1 MTGHLLRTAARPLV
15 GLGLAACALLVVTTL
30 VLGAPAP
37 PLQVRVNGRVVPFE
51 VPLVEKDGQV
61 MAPVQGLCDAL
72 GALVNYDDFTHAVKA
87 FKGKRLVLLQVG
99 NQMGTVNLKTHH
111 LPVAPYV
118 QGGQVMVPLRFVA
131 EGLGGQVY
139 HDQDHG
145 MLDIRIADTE
155 PVQIPRFPIPGRTSD
170 PFPRSTPSPMPSGAP
185 SPRYPAS
192 PTPRPGLS
200 PVASPS
206 PSGAPS
212 GRPAPS
218 AVTILDFRHNATTP
232 LHSGDTLHVTLAGT
246 PRGRAAFFIEGL
258 AEDLPMVEGIP
269 GQYAGDYRIPEGVRL
284 QKARVHGTLQV
295 GTEKAPLVTS
305 PTLVTIEPL
314 RVCLDRPEPA
324 AGSVTKNRTPRITAF
339 FETQGGPIV
348 VRSVKIKVNTIDVT
362 AKAYVTRQFF
372 TYTPDAPLPV
382 GRVRVEVEA
391 EVEHRAPLRDGWD
404 FEVR

>member
-1 MTGHLLRTAARPLV
+1 MASAF
-15 GLGLAACALLVVTTL
+15 LVVTTL
-30 VLGAPAP
+30 VMGAPAPP
-37 PLQVRVNGRVVPFE
+37 PLQVRVNGRVLPFE
-51 VPLVEKDGQV
+51 VPLVEKDGQI
-61 MAPVQGLCDAL
+61 MAPVQGVCDAL
-72 GALVNYDDFTHAVKA
+72 GALVNYDDFTHTVKA

-99 NQMGTVNLKTHH
+99 NQMGTVNLTTHR
-111 LPVAPYV
+111 LPVAPYL

-131 EGLGGQVY
+131 EGLGGQVD

-145 MLDIRIADTE
+145 MLDIRISETD
-155 PVQIPRFPIPGRTSD
+155 PVQIPRFPIPGRTSG
-170 PFPRSTPSPMPSGAP
+170 PFPRTSPSPTVSGAP
-185 SPRYPAS
+185 SPRGSTS

-200 PVASPS
+200 PVVSPS
-206 PSGAPS
+206 PSGVPS

-218 AVTILDFRHNATTP
+218 PVTIIDFRHSATAP
-232 LHSGDTLHVTLAGT
+232 LHSGDTLHVTLVGS

-258 AEDLPMVEGIP
+258 AEDLPMVEGVP

-284 QKARVHGTLQV
+284 QNARVHGTLQV
-295 GTEKAPLVTS
+295 GGEKAPLVTC
-305 PTLVTIEPL
+305 PALVTIEPL

-348 VRSVKIKVNTIDVT
+348 VRSVKVKVNTVDVT

-372 TYTPDAPLPV
+372 TYTPDVPLPV
-382 GRVRVEVEA
+382 GRVRVDVEA
-391 EVEHRAPLRDGWD
+391 EVEHRAALHDGWD